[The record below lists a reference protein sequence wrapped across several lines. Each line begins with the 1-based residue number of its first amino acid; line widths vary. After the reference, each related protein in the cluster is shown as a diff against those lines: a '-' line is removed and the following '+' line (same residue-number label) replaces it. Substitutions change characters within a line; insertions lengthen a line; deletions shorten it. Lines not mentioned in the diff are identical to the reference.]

1 MRRTATL
8 IALLAT
14 LALPATAGARR
25 STHHSHRH
33 AAHHARHHASA
44 RHQPR
49 ARRADA
55 ECLPPAEPNSPAVD
69 AELIAWE
76 NSEPETQPEVEAGER
91 EIQAEIAEG
100 EHEEPGIAC

>member
-14 LALPATAGARR
+14 LALPAIAGAHRA
-25 STHHSHRH
+25 THHSHRR
-33 AAHHARHHASA
+33 AAHHARHHASV
-44 RHQPR
+44 HHHPR

-55 ECLPPAEPNSPAVD
+55 ECLPPAEPNSSAVE
-69 AELIAWE
+69 AELTAWE
-76 NSEPETQPEVEAGER
+76 NSEPETGAEVEAGER

-100 EHEEPGIAC
+100 EREEPGIAC